1 MRIPFDNT
9 YARLPA
15 EFFSAATPSAAKA
28 PELIAFNQGLATEL
42 GIEAGQAGE
51 ADLAEVFSGKRI
63 PAGAEPI
70 ATVYAGHQFGN
81 PVPRL
86 GDGRA
91 ILLGEVV
98 GRDDRRYD
106 IQLKGAGRTLYS
118 RGGDGLSPLGPVVR
132 EYLVSEA
139 MHALGIP
146 TTRALAA
153 VTTGGLAYRER
164 ALPGAVLT
172 RVATSH
178 IRVGTFEYF
187 ARKGDRAQLET
198 LLDYAIRRHDPDLE
212 GDEDRALE
220 FFLRVAHRL
229 SDLVARWHG
238 VGFIHGV
245 MNTDNTA
252 VSGETLDFGPCAFMD
267 TYRADTVYS
276 SIDRMGRYR
285 FDNQAPIGIWN
296 LAVLAESLGPL
307 IDEDPERAAGK
318 LREAFAHF
326 GSWFK
331 ASWRR
336 VMTAK
341 LGIAT
346 PEPGDDALVDSYL
359 EHLEAQELDYTNS
372 FRALSLELD
381 RAGPF
386 HDRWR
391 ARLAQEGRPPEE
403 VAASM
408 NAVNPVVIPRNHQ
421 IERAIVEA
429 RTGSLAH
436 FEALAEAFARPY
448 EDRPE
453 LEPFKSP
460 PAPAEV
466 VAATFCGT

>member
-1 MRIPFDNT
+1 MHLPFDNT
-9 YARLPA
+9 YAQLPP
-15 EFFSAATPSAAKA
+15 EFFAAATPSAAKA
-28 PELIAFNQGLATEL
+28 PELIAFNDALAQEL
-42 GIEAGQAGE
+42 GIERGQADAAE
-51 ADLAEVFSGKRI
+51 LAQVFSGAQI

-70 ATVYAGHQFGN
+70 ATVYAGHQFGS

-98 GRDDRRYD
+98 GRDGRRYD

-198 LLDYAIRRHDPDLE
+198 LLDYAIRRHDPDLAE
-212 GDEDRALE
+212 EEDRALE

-229 SDLVARWHG
+229 ADLVARWQG

-285 FDNQAPIGIWN
+285 FENQAPIGIWN

-307 IDEDPERAAGK
+307 IDEDSERAAAK

-326 GSWFK
+326 GNWFK
-331 ASWRR
+331 AAWRR

-341 LGIAT
+341 LGIQK
-346 PEPGDDALVDSYL
+346 PEPRDDALVESYL
-359 EHLEAQELDYTNS
+359 ERLESRELDYTNS
-372 FRALSLELD
+372 FRALATELD
-381 RAGPF
+381 AEGPF
-386 HDRWR
+386 YERWR
-391 ARLAQEGRPPEE
+391 ARLAEEGRPRAE
-403 VAASM
+403 VVAGM
-408 NAVNPVVIPRNHQ
+408 NAVNPAVIPRNHQ

-429 RTGSLAH
+429 REGSLTH
-436 FEALAEAFARPY
+436 FQALGEALARPY
-448 EDRPE
+448 EERPE
-453 LEPFKSP
+453 LEPFQAP
-460 PAPAEV
+460 PEPAEV
-466 VAATFCGT
+466 VKATFCGT

>member
-1 MRIPFDNT
+1 VRIPFDNT
-9 YARLPA
+9 YTQLPA
-15 EFFSAATPSAAKA
+15 EFFSAATPSAAKS
-28 PELIAFNQGLATEL
+28 PTLIAFNEGLAREL
-42 GIEAGQAGE
+42 GIERGE
-51 ADLAEVFSGKRI
+51 ISEAELAEVFSGARV
-63 PAGAEPI
+63 PEGADPI

-98 GRDDRRYD
+98 GQDGRRYD
-106 IQLKGAGRTLYS
+106 LQLKGAGRTPYS
-118 RGGDGLSPLGPVVR
+118 RGGDGLSPQGPVVR

-153 VTTGGLAYRER
+153 VATGGLAYRDR

-178 IRVGTFEYF
+178 LRVGTFEYF
-187 ARKGDRAQLET
+187 ARRGDREQLQT
-198 LLDYAIRRHDPDLE
+198 LLEYAIRRHDPDLL
-212 GDEDRALE
+212 DEEERAFE

-229 SDLVARWHG
+229 ADLVARWNG

-267 TYRADTVYS
+267 TYSAGAVFS

-285 FDNQAPIGIWN
+285 FENQAPIGIWN
-296 LAVLAESLGPL
+296 LAVLAECLGPL
-307 IDEDPERAAGK
+307 VDEDEARAAAK
-318 LREAFAHF
+318 LREAFSHF

-331 ASWRR
+331 TRWRH

-346 PEPGDDALVDSYL
+346 PEPSDDSLVEAFL
-359 EHLEAQELDYTNS
+359 ERLESQGLDYTNS
-372 FRALSLELD
+372 FRALSSELD
-381 RAGPF
+381 AAGPW
-386 HDRWR
+386 HERWR
-391 ARLAQEGRPPEE
+391 ARLAQEGRSREDL
-403 VAASM
+403 VCSL

-421 IERAIVEA
+421 VERAIVEA
-429 RTGSLAH
+429 REGSLEH
-436 FEALAEAFARPY
+436 FRALESALARPF

-453 LEPFKSP
+453 LEPFKAP
-460 PAPAEV
+460 PAPEEV
-466 VAATFCGT
+466 VSATFCGT